1 MKITPEMVGRE
12 LGVTA
17 ATVRQM
23 MDDGELKIGRIAGSD
38 KRKSYVI
45 FPKLLYE
52 ETGIKLAGYEPAV
65 EVNYTKLADA
75 LFQTI
80 LKAFKEVS

>member
-23 MDDGELKIGRIAGSD
+23 MDDGELNIGRVAGSD
-38 KRKSYVI
+38 RRKSYII
-45 FPKLLYE
+45 FPKALYE
-52 ETGIKLAGYEPAV
+52 ATGIKLGYEPVA

-75 LFQTI
+75 MFQTMI
-80 LKAFKEVS
+80 KAFKEVS

>member
-52 ETGIKLAGYEPAV
+52 ETGIKLGGYEPVA

-75 LFQTI
+75 MFQTMI
-80 LKAFKEVS
+80 KAFKEVS